1 VINYEALIHDR
12 KFFEL
17 DHIRDRQ
24 TRHNFTQAVKVEMF
38 LWDLELYGQLQRH
51 LGETVVLKGGAAAQL
66 FFAAEKQRT
75 SVDIDVI
82 YLGDEE
88 SLPETLAA
96 IHKNFGED
104 DLYFKFVRYEPENP
118 KTQLPLITYFV
129 PVPTVTGAQRPA
141 NIKIDFH
148 LMDEFDLPTIEL
160 DQASAFVVPLAFKPR
175 CLSPGALIGDKLLT
189 LAQGS
194 VGIPPEREDDIPKQL
209 YDLDGLTTV
218 VSDEEFEAL
227 QTAMEVLFDREL
239 SVRPEKVPFERALEQ
254 MIVLLERYSGLDAH
268 RSDLRARTAIQNF
281 RGNYEPRPFKDLI
294 IWGITSKRL
303 GFLVKCISSRVNNPL
318 SQLKNAKRIEKIVA
332 LEQVR
337 FKEDR
342 IRLQQE
348 LREEFFAVLKSQ
360 GRPET
365 AKRLKNSRLERLFWE
380 IVTPSNLEEIQ
391 KKVMAKTANIV
402 PE

>member
-1 VINYEALIHDR
+1 
-12 KFFEL
+12 
-17 DHIRDRQ
+17 
-24 TRHNFTQAVKVEMF
+24 
-38 LWDLELYGQLQRH
+38 
-51 LGETVVLKGGAAAQL
+51 
-66 FFAAEKQRT
+66 
-75 SVDIDVI
+75 
-82 YLGDEE
+82 
-88 SLPETLAA
+88 
-96 IHKNFGED
+96 
-104 DLYFKFVRYEPENP
+104 
-118 KTQLPLITYFV
+118 
-129 PVPTVTGAQRPA
+129 
-141 NIKIDFH
+141 
-148 LMDEFDLPTIEL
+148 
-160 DQASAFVVPLAFKPR
+160 
-175 CLSPGALIGDKLLT
+175 
-189 LAQGS
+189 
-194 VGIPPEREDDIPKQL
+194 
-209 YDLDGLTTV
+209 
-218 VSDEEFEAL
+218 
-227 QTAMEVLFDREL
+227 MEVLFDREL

-380 IVTPSNLEEIQ
+380 IVMPSNLEEIQ